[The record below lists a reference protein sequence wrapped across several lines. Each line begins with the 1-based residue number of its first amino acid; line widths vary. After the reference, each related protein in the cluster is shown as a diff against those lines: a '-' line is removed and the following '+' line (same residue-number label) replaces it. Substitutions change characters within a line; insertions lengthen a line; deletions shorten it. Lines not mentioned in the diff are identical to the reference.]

1 VILYTVMPEEFVL
14 AGLGHGVGDA
24 AWWPAG
30 APGWPGVAE
39 GLSAAGGLAPGLL
52 ERTVAGASGPVR
64 VLVERDPAGGWR
76 VSRLLSSDP
85 YDFLNPDFAPGRSVA
100 GP

>member
-24 AWWPAG
+24 VWWLGEKDGGGSLEGGVESAG
-30 APGWPGVAE
+30 RSVE
-39 GLSAAGGLAPGLL
+39 K
-52 ERTVAGASGPVR
+52 TVGGASGPIR
-64 VLVERDPAGGWR
+64 LVLERNPGGGWR

-85 YDFLNPDFAPGRSVA
+85 YDYLNPAFAPGQLSD
-100 GP
+100 GPWT

>member
-24 AWWPAG
+24 VW
-30 APGWPGVAE
+30 WPGVKDGGGWPE
-39 GLSAAGGLAPGLL
+39 GGVESAGGSV
-52 ERTVAGASGPVR
+52 EKTVDGASGPVR
-64 VLVERDPAGGWR
+64 LVLERNPGGGWR
-76 VSRLLSSDP
+76 VSRLLSSNP
-85 YDFLNPDFAPGRSVA
+85 YDYLNPAFGPGQLSD